1 MSGGCTQQWQNKN
14 VRWGGH
20 STMVWTVLVFF
31 FYMDTYMCIALR
43 CLWCLLFSLVYGRRW
58 CHPWHMQQCIS
69 WREQRWRRSLSLV
82 VRLSLLRFIV
92 MLLLSIWLIS
102 CTFEPARVAKIS
114 VFLPWSSHR
123 NCFCSTD
130 DWCWRS
136 DWWKHSFNPSTASC
150 PWLFC
155 MRWGK
160 KTLVVGDIVGLVAT
174 QQRQSL
180 HSQTLLF
187 AV

>member
-1 MSGGCTQQWQNKN
+1 MGWSQHHG
-14 VRWGGH
+14 
-20 STMVWTVLVFF
+20 MDYALYFI

-69 WREQRWRRSLSLV
+69 WREQRWRRSPSLV

-92 MLLLSIWLIS
+92 MLVLSIWLIS

-114 VFLPWSSHR
+114 VFLPWSSRR
-123 NCFCSTD
+123 NCFCSTN

-136 DWWKHSFNPSTASC
+136 DWWKPSC
-150 PWLFC
+150 PLAFC
-155 MRWGK
+155 VRWGR
-160 KTLVVGDIVGLVAT
+160 KTFAVGDIVGLVAT
-174 QQRQSL
+174 Q
-180 HSQTLLF
+180 
-187 AV
+187 